1 MTGPTRGQARFNE
14 RADLLDYLLEVAG
27 LMSETIDL
35 DDLLENV
42 TSVIQQV
49 VPSQL
54 FAILLYSEKKRQL
67 RIRHAVGH
75 REELV
80 RNMVISMGE
89 GLTGI
94 AAETRQPVVVNDV
107 HSDPRYLMTMDAVR
121 SEMAI
126 PMVIGRKLVGVID
139 LQSIE
144 TNAFS
149 ADDRALMVLL
159 ASRIA
164 AFIQNARLYRRVQRQ
179 MRMLRTLKKISVELS
194 SILAVDELLKKIAD
208 RLRRLINYDAIS
220 VLLVDEDKKLL
231 RHRFSIRYDKR
242 VEIDNIPMHSGLTG
256 AAIQSGRPVKVNDTA
271 ADPRY
276 IASHED
282 IRSEV
287 AVPLIR
293 HGKPIGVLDLE
304 SDHLGFFTDDHVR
317 ILTLLAPHVATAIE
331 NARLYEELAQREQ
344 RFEQDL
350 RAARKLQKVLLP
362 RVAPPIT
369 GLEIALGARPA
380 REISGDIYD
389 FFDCDKCGALVC
401 FGDSSGKSAAAAL
414 YGALVSGLLRSL
426 AGVSKH
432 PAELMAHLNET
443 LLERR
448 VETKYV
454 TMLLMQWDA
463 EARRF
468 HMTNAGNTPPMVC
481 RGDKVFSI
489 NVAGIPLGLLDD
501 RAYDE
506 VAFQAEPGDLILL
519 HSDGV
524 ADQLRHTEEE
534 DEESADFGVKRIEKL
549 LAKVRHSPVN
559 EIVGNFFDE
568 LNSWAAGA
576 PITDDQS
583 IMVMRVL

>member
-1 MTGPTRGQARFNE
+1 MTGPTRGQVRFKE

-35 DDLLENV
+35 DDLLESV

-54 FAILLYSEKKRQL
+54 FAILLFSEKKRQL

-80 RNMVISMGE
+80 RNMVISLGE

-94 AAETRQPVVVNDV
+94 AAESRQPVVVNDV
-107 HSDPRYLMTMDAVR
+107 LGDPRYLMTMDAVR

-144 TNAFS
+144 LNAFS

-220 VLLVDEDKKLL
+220 VLLVDEEKKLL

-344 RFEQDL
+344 RFDQDL
-350 RAARKLQKVLLP
+350 RAARKLQKILLP
-362 RVAPPIT
+362 RVAPPIA

-389 FFDCDKCGALVC
+389 FFDCDKCGSLVC

-426 AGVSKH
+426 AGVCQK
-432 PAELMAHLNET
+432 PADLMAHLNET

-454 TMLLMQWDA
+454 TMLLMLWDA
-463 EARRF
+463 PSRRF

-489 NVAGIPLGLLDD
+489 DVAGIPLGLLDG

-506 VAFQAEPGDLILL
+506 VVFQAEPGDLILL

-534 DEESADFGVKRIEKL
+534 DEEAADYGVKRIEKL
-549 LAKVRHSPVN
+549 LAKVRHNPVN

-568 LNSWAAGA
+568 LNGWAAGA

-583 IMVMRVL
+583 ILVMRVL

>member
-1 MTGPTRGQARFNE
+1 MTGPTRGQVRFKE

-35 DDLLENV
+35 DELLESV

-80 RNMVISMGE
+80 RNMVISLGE

-107 HSDPRYLMTMDAVR
+107 LSDPRYLMTMDAVR

-139 LQSIE
+139 MQSIE
-144 TNAFS
+144 LNAFS

-331 NARLYEELAQREQ
+331 NARLYEELARREQ
-344 RFEQDL
+344 RFDQDL

-362 RVAPPIT
+362 RVAPPIS

-389 FFDCDKCGALVC
+389 FFDCDKCGSLVC

-426 AGVSKH
+426 AGVCQR
-432 PAELMAHLNET
+432 PADLMAHLNET

-454 TMLLMQWDA
+454 TMLLMLWDA
-463 EARRF
+463 GSRSF

-481 RGDKVFSI
+481 RGEKVFSI
-489 NVAGIPLGLLDD
+489 DVAGIPLGLLDG

-506 VAFQAEPGDLILL
+506 VVFQAEPGDLILL

-534 DEESADFGVKRIEKL
+534 DEEAADFGVKRIEKL
-549 LAKVRHSPVN
+549 LAKVRDRPVN

-568 LNSWAAGA
+568 LNVWAAGA

-583 IMVMRVL
+583 ILVMRVL